1 MVNPTS
7 ARRRIR
13 ELARAGR
20 YFITGYCALRL
31 LQRVITEGDVVAA
44 LTGASVCRPQPK
56 GRWKV
61 EGDDEDGETLL
72 LIVELQQGVVVVTA
86 YRSDEGDDDED

>member
-1 MVNPTS
+1 VNPTS

-13 ELARAGR
+13 ELVRAGR

-31 LQRVITEGDVVAA
+31 LQRAVTEGDVVAA
-44 LTGASVCRPQPK
+44 LSDAAACWAQAN

-61 EGDDEDGETLL
+61 EGEDEDGEALF

-86 YRSDEGDDDED
+86 YRGDEGDDDED